1 MINQKVK
8 IAVVIL
14 NWNGKG
20 FLEKFL
26 PNIIKYS
33 HDDAEVIIAD
43 NASED
48 DSVPFLEKE
57 FPGTRVIQLD
67 KNYGFAEGYNK
78 AFEEITAD
86 YYVLLNSDLEVTPG
100 WISPVIRLMEND
112 PSIWCLRWLYKIR
125 STEF

>member
-33 HDDAEVIIAD
+33 HNDAEIIIAD

-48 DSVPFLEKE
+48 DSVPFLEK
-57 FPGTRVIQLD
+57 
-67 KNYGFAEGYNK
+67 
-78 AFEEITAD
+78 
-86 YYVLLNSDLEVTPG
+86 
-100 WISPVIRLMEND
+100 
-112 PSIWCLRWLYKIR
+112 
-125 STEF
+125 